1 MESNSTNSPAV
12 RHHLRQ
18 LTTIRYIALGGQAL
32 ALLIFA
38 FIYPI
43 AHLPL
48 KILGGITLF
57 FFILNTL
64 TLWRTQR
71 PTRISESEF
80 FGHLMFDIVGLTA
93 LLYFSGGAT
102 NPFISYFLVPIS
114 IAAATLHRKLAWA
127 VTALAFLAYSLL
139 LIFYLPIPD
148 LLPTLHHQ
156 GLNLHIIGMWVN
168 FIISAGLI
176 TYFVFTM
183 AAQMRLQEQQLSQQR
198 EAQLQDEQVLG
209 VATLAAG
216 AAHEL
221 GTPLNTMKLL
231 IDSTQHTINN
241 DDVVEKLPELNN
253 DLITLQQ
260 QIDRCR
266 DTLKKLVQSAN
277 IIDEADEARSVHR
290 YVENIIEKWR
300 ILRPRIIINSVIDD
314 NSPELNAYF
323 HPTVEQ
329 ALHNLLNN
337 AADASQATASQTTAS
352 QTIDICAHWDR
363 HTLFISIRDFGS
375 GMDSAAIE
383 ALGKPVRSNKPH
395 GLGLGLFLAYSTLT
409 RHDGSVT
416 FSNIDSDGI
425 NSKHKPTDT
434 LNTET
439 GTDRKTKTGTLTEV
453 TLPLREQ
460 RL

>member
-32 ALLIFA
+32 ALLMFA

-48 KILGGITLF
+48 KVLGGITLF
-57 FFILNTL
+57 FFLLNTA

-71 PTRISESEF
+71 PKPISESEF

-139 LIFYLPIPD
+139 LVFYLPIPD

-231 IDSTQHTINN
+231 IDSTQQTINN
-241 DDVVEKLPELNN
+241 GDVVEKLPELNN

-300 ILRPRIIINSVIDD
+300 ILRPHIIINSVIDN

-337 AADASQATASQTTAS
+337 AADASQATASQT
-352 QTIDICAHWDR
+352 IDIRAHWDR

-383 ALGKPVRSNKPH
+383 ALGKPVRSDKPH

-416 FSNIDSDGI
+416 FRNIDSDEI
-425 NSKHKPTDT
+425 NSKHQSTDA
-434 LNTET
+434 LNIE
-439 GTDRKTKTGTLTEV
+439 TGTLTEV